1 MTTWD
6 FTPTCRGFDY
16 FYGFYGPAQDY
27 YTHESGGLDLREN
40 FNPVTDA
47 AGIYSTNLYSE
58 KASRGHPIPQHPN
71 SVLELTKNGVGR
83 GSCYWPVQER
93 DAPHPTFV
101 VARLFTPQ
109 REVVPGRADVAC

>member
-58 KASRGHPIPQHPN
+58 KAVVCGTFPTTSPSFYFIFAN
-71 SVLELTKNGVGR
+71 STTMMECTDPSMTRCRKYRNVNQCPL
-83 GSCYWPVQER
+83 
-93 DAPHPTFV
+93 
-101 VARLFTPQ
+101 
-109 REVVPGRADVAC
+109 